1 VSANDLVIP
10 FVAVVGAVIAGGQ
23 LWLARRKLMLD
34 LYDRRYRIFEGARR
48 LIVEIMREGRAE
60 AKSIYTYRRDTGD
73 AVFLLDS
80 SVVSYLGELEKRA
93 FRLRDLAVI
102 PNDNPKLEAAI
113 NEEAALIN
121 WFDQQFDVLIEKF
134 KPSLQLKSRWL

>member
-1 VSANDLVIP
+1 
-10 FVAVVGAVIAGGQ
+10 
-23 LWLARRKLMLD
+23 
-34 LYDRRYRIFEGARR
+34 
-48 LIVEIMREGRAE
+48 
-60 AKSIYTYRRDTGD
+60 
-73 AVFLLDS
+73 
-80 SVVSYLGELEKRA
+80 VVSYLGELEKRA